1 MSTRFLILVAL
12 VWAAIGVVV
21 AFLMRRRGHDFS
33 VWLVLGVA
41 LGPLVVP
48 LAVERARYHS
58 AAKHQP
64 RGAPTPPHVGF
75 DVLAAV
81 DGSDESVRAID
92 TALTLFGGLVSSV
105 TVATVL
111 DFDSEASIP
120 GLESQAAAREMLDDV
135 ADRVQYDTVHTEL
148 LFGRPDEV
156 LAEHA
161 RTSGMELIVVGARGH
176 GTSEAL
182 FGSVTGRL
190 VGSSEIPVY
199 VGSAVSTVERGETMR
214 GGEGMTAR

>member
-12 VWAAIGVVV
+12 VWATIGVVV

-48 LAVERARYHS
+48 LAFERASYHS
-58 AAKHQP
+58 AAKYQS
-64 RGAPTPPHVGF
+64 RGALTPPHVGF
-75 DVLAAV
+75 DVLAGV

-92 TALTLFGGLVSSV
+92 NALTLFGGLVSSV

-111 DFDSEASIP
+111 DFDSETGIS
-120 GLESQAAAREMLDDV
+120 GLEAQAAAREMLDDV
-135 ADRVQYDTVHTEL
+135 ADRVQHDSVHIKL

-156 LAEHA
+156 LAEYA

-176 GTSEAL
+176 GASEAL

-214 GGEGMTAR
+214 GGEEVTVR

>member
-12 VWAAIGVVV
+12 VWATIGVVV

-48 LAVERARYHS
+48 LAFERASYHS
-58 AAKHQP
+58 AAKYQP

-75 DVLAAV
+75 DVLVGV

-92 TALTLFGGLVSSV
+92 SALTLFGGLVSSV

-111 DFDSEASIP
+111 DFDSETGIS

-135 ADRVQYDTVHTEL
+135 ADRVQHDPVHIKL

-156 LAEHA
+156 LAEYA

-176 GTSEAL
+176 GASEAL

-199 VGSAVSTVERGETMR
+199 VGSAVSTAGRGATMR
-214 GGEGMTAR
+214 GAEGMTVH